1 MSELLILALIFFFAG
16 FIQGVT
22 GFGAGLLAMPLL
34 AFYLDIK
41 VAAPLCTL
49 NGLII
54 TAYLSWS
61 LRNHMELKK
70 ILPLA
75 LGCLPGV
82 IVGVGMLK
90 NVNEHVL
97 TGLLGLLISVYS
109 GYRLAFQIR
118 PRSLHHTWGYLAGF
132 GTGVISGAFSAGGP
146 PTIIYTTLTGWSKDE
161 IKATLS
167 GFFLITGVITAI
179 GHATSGLTTVTV
191 CHFFLITALGVLGG
205 VSSGSFFSRRFST
218 EGYLK
223 LILACLLLLGLFMIV
238 TTFQA

>member
-1 MSELLILALIFFFAG
+1 MLTTIFFFAG
-16 FIQGVT
+16 FIQGIT

-41 VAAPLCTL
+41 VAVPLCTL
-49 NGLII
+49 NGLVI

-61 LRNHMELKK
+61 LKKHMELKK

-82 IVGVGMLK
+82 IVGVAMLK
-90 NVNEHVL
+90 SVNESGLTVMLGVL
-97 TGLLGLLISVYS
+97 LSAYA
-109 GYRLAFQIR
+109 GYRLAFRIR
-118 PRSLHHTWGYLAGF
+118 PRSLSQAWGYLAGF
-132 GTGVISGAFSAGGP
+132 GTGLISGAFSAGGP

-167 GFFLITGVITAI
+167 GFFLITGVATAM
-179 GHATSGLTTVTV
+179 GHAISGLTTEKV
-191 CHFFLITALGVLGG
+191 CSLFLITVAGVFAG
-205 VSSGSFFSRRFST
+205 VFSGSYFSRRFST

-223 LILACLLLLGLFMIV
+223 IILVCLLLLGLFMI
-238 TTFQA
+238 TTTLRI